1 VAAEAARTRA
11 RRPDAGRRRL
21 LADAFEDHVVDSR
34 PQLHGAAQHHPGRP
48 AGQDHGD
55 HLRPGRCAEP
65 PRTEQHRRHRRPES
79 RSGPL
84 DLSVRTVPP
93 TTADV
98 TSADVLTAAVQG
110 TTTSSVPLVD
120 ASPSQGPPP
129 GYRVTA
135 ISISPLVVTITGDP
149 SVLQRVRSIVLPA
162 VD

>member
-1 VAAEAARTRA
+1 
-11 RRPDAGRRRL
+11 
-21 LADAFEDHVVDSR
+21 
-34 PQLHGAAQHHPGRP
+34 
-48 AGQDHGD
+48 
-55 HLRPGRCAEP
+55 
-65 PRTEQHRRHRRPES
+65 
-79 RSGPL
+79 
-84 DLSVRTVPP
+84 VRTVPQ

-162 VD
+162 VDLSNSTSDATFQVAIPYPNGASGSVANATIKYTIARNPNVSPSPSP